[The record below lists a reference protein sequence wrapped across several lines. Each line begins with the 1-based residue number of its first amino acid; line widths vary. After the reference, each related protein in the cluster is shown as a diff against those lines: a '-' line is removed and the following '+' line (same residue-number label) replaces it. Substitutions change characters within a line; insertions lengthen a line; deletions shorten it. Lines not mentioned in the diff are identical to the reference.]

1 MRSDHWRRQTCWD
14 PPTWCHY
21 GRWNTVVG
29 TQDPGHW
36 CPSLVSLPCNVGFC
50 EFDEVLSNLS
60 CWLLIWN
67 HAAGGW
73 GADQAQLGVPI
84 LWKARGTE
92 CVDGSFIHPQPL
104 GTVLGGLPGRPL
116 QQLFWRIEP
125 TDIKVDTNTT
135 NLIASHSSVI
145 DFLLLSR
152 SVAKVKSFFQFLKDS
167 SEPEKSRAAHSP
179 TSSSPYW
186 AGFSFESGKQE
197 GFLSEILS
205 VSLWA
210 LLRYWL
216 RFRKNCLILWAVS
229 TFLKF
234 RHLSD
239 PGLRSLLKSGWFI
252 SLRSCFASCSGQQH
266 RENTEASGSEAHI
279 FNLSKISLKRPQ
291 NIKSQSAHMMS
302 ECLLFLSPGDI
313 FLASR
318 SDLLGVSNC
327 SKGPAVWIWLAY
339 RKNKKPYLPASG
351 NNLKLPS

>member
-1 MRSDHWRRQTCWD
+1 MKSCCRWPRSR
-14 PPTWCHY
+14 P
-21 GRWNTVVG
+21 G
-29 TQDPGHW
+29 TAGCSHSLESQRDWVCGWVIHSPSAPGHSPW
-36 CPSLVSLPCNVGFC
+36 RSSRQASATA
-50 EFDEVLSNLS
+50 VLEDWAHRHQSWHKHHQPHRQSFLRDRFFALLS
-60 CWLLIWN
+60 C
-67 HAAGGW
+67 
-73 GADQAQLGVPI
+73 
-84 LWKARGTE
+84 
-92 CVDGSFIHPQPL
+92 
-104 GTVLGGLPGRPL
+104 
-116 QQLFWRIEP
+116 
-125 TDIKVDTNTT
+125 
-135 NLIASHSSVI
+135 
-145 DFLLLSR
+145 

-179 TSSSPYW
+179 TSPSPYW

-205 VSLWA
+205 VSFWA